1 MARKSRK
8 QIQVVDHIPTEYPM
22 TVGYARLSVNDR
34 VENHSIENQKKIIS
48 LWAEQHELPISK
60 FYVDVG
66 YSGSTFQRPAFQQLL
81 QDISDGKIECV
92 IVKDL
97 SRVGR
102 DHITVGYYIEEF
114 FPLKN
119 VRFVS
124 VTDQFDTINGLTDQS
139 SPKRSQIRIPLTN
152 VFNEQVAVDIKN
164 KTAFALDMK
173 AQRGM
178 FIGPRAPFGYQKSKE
193 EFGRIVPDSE
203 AASIV
208 QSIFKLFADGMGITA
223 IVRYLNENN
232 IPTPIQYA
240 RSKGLTGNYDDGNGS
255 WNSRSVKYILT
266 NRTYTGVLVQ
276 GKEKRVV
283 AGTHE
288 PLVDVKTFDMTQKQ
302 LQAKTFHLTDPSQS
316 TENILKG
323 KVFCGCCGGK
333 MQRKRGTNH
342 TDWYFFTCNTNNR
355 LGAGKCTGMYVREE
369 DIFSAIYH
377 QLKLYIQEHFI
388 SSLQYDEEM
397 AQLKAKL
404 DAQVEFRHAIAENPA
419 IFYEQYILGEISL
432 EEFKAKQQKLRQAAE
447 YQKAIELE
455 IEESERVYSR
465 LSCLCKI
472 RDKELPLSTI
482 MSEINKIVVDAGK
495 KVVVQW
501 NKIQKVT

>member
-8 QIQVVDHIPTEYPM
+8 QIQVVGHFPTESPI

-34 VENHSIENQKKIIS
+34 VEYHSIENQKKIIS

-124 VTDQFDTINGLTDQS
+124 VTDQFDTINGLTDQT
-139 SPKRSQIRIPLTN
+139 SPKRSQIRIPLMN
-152 VFNEQVAVDIKN
+152 VFNEQAATDIKK

-173 AQRGM
+173 AQSGI
-178 FIGPRAPFGYQKSKE
+178 FIGPRAPFGYQKSEE
-193 EFGRIVPDSE
+193 EFGRIVPDPE
-203 AASIV
+203 AATIV
-208 QSIFKLFADGMGITA
+208 KNIFKLFIDGMGITT
-223 IVRYLNENN
+223 IVRYLNENT

-240 RSKGLTGNYDDGNGS
+240 RSKELTGNYFDGNGS

-288 PLVDVKTFDMTQKQ
+288 PLIDAKTFDMIHKR
-302 LQAKTFHLTDPSQS
+302 LQAKTFHLGDSSQS

-323 KVFCGCCGGK
+323 KVICGCCGGK

-342 TDWYFFTCNTNNR
+342 AEWYFFTCNTNNR
-355 LGAGKCTGMYVREE
+355 LEAGKCTGMYVREE
-369 DIFSAIYH
+369 DIFSAIYY

-388 SSLQYDEEM
+388 SRLEYDEEM

-419 IFYEQYILGEISL
+419 MFYEQYILGEISL
-432 EEFKAKQQKLRQAAE
+432 DEFKVKQQKLRQTAE
-447 YQKAIELE
+447 DQKAIELE
-455 IEESERVYSR
+455 IEEYEQTYSR
-465 LSCLCKI
+465 FSRLCKV
-472 RDKELPLSTI
+472 RDKELPLSII
-482 MSEINKIVVDAGK
+482 MSEINNIVVDSGRKIVV
-495 KVVVQW
+495 QW
-501 NKIQKVT
+501 GQ

>member
-1 MARKSRK
+1 MLQAVHGWFSTYERLVKS
-8 QIQVVDHIPTEYPM
+8 
-22 TVGYARLSVNDR
+22 
-34 VENHSIENQKKIIS
+34 QKFFS
-48 LWAEQHELPISK
+48 SYLTQE
-60 FYVDVG
+60 
-66 YSGSTFQRPAFQQLL
+66 
-81 QDISDGKIECV
+81 
-92 IVKDL
+92 DL

-102 DHITVGYYIEEF
+102 DHIIVGYYIEEF

-152 VFNEQVAVDIKN
+152 VFNEQVETDIKK

-173 AQRGM
+173 AQRGV
-178 FIGPRAPFGYQKSKE
+178 FIGPRAPFGYQKSEE
-193 EFGRIVPDSE
+193 EFGQIVPDPE
-203 AASIV
+203 AAAIV
-208 QSIFKLFADGMGITA
+208 KNIFKLFIDGMGITT
-223 IVRYLNENN
+223 IVRYLNENT

-240 RSKGLTGNYDDGNGS
+240 RSKGLTGNYYDGNGS

-288 PLVDVKTFDMTQKQ
+288 PLIDIKTFDAIQKQ
-302 LQAKTFHLTDPSQS
+302 LQSKAFHLNDSSQG

-323 KVFCGCCGGK
+323 KVICGCCGGK

-342 TDWYFFTCNTNNR
+342 ANWYFFTCNTNNR
-355 LGAGKCTGMYVREE
+355 FGAGKCTGMYVREE

-377 QLKLYIQEHFI
+377 QLKLYIQRHFI

-404 DAQVEFRHAIAENPA
+404 RAQVEFRHAITENPA
-419 IFYEQYILGEISL
+419 MYYEQYVLGEITL
-432 EEFKAKQQKLRQAAE
+432 DEFKVKQQKLRQAAQD
-447 YQKAIELE
+447 QKAIELE
-455 IEESERVYSR
+455 IEECEQAYNRFSR
-465 LSCLCKI
+465 LCKI
-472 RDKELPLSTI
+472 RDKELPLSMI
-482 MSEINKIVVDAGK
+482 VNEIERIVVDSGR
-495 KVVVQW
+495 
-501 NKIQKVT
+501 KIMLYWK

>member
-1 MARKSRK
+1 MARKSRR
-8 QIQVVDHIPTEYPM
+8 QIQVAEHLPTKFPM

-34 VENHSIENQKKIIS
+34 VESHSIENQKKIIT
-48 LWAEQHELPISK
+48 LWADQHELSISK
-60 FYVDVG
+60 FYVDTG

-81 QDISDGKIECV
+81 QDISAGKIECV

-97 SRVGR
+97 SRIGR

-114 FPLKN
+114 FPMKN

-124 VTDQFDTINGLTDQS
+124 VTDQFDTVNGLTDQS
-139 SPKRSQIRIPLTN
+139 TPKRPQIRIPLTN
-152 VFNEQVAVDIKN
+152 VFNEQVATDIKK

-178 FIGPRAPFGYQKSKE
+178 FIGPRAPFGYQKSEE
-193 EFGRIVPDSE
+193 EFGQIVPDSE

-288 PLVDVKTFDMTQKQ
+288 PLVNTKTFDTIQKQ
-302 LQAKTFHLTDPSQS
+302 LQSRTFHLSDSSQG

-323 KVFCGCCGGK
+323 KVICGCCGGK
-333 MQRKRGTNH
+333 MQRKHGTNH
-342 TDWYFFTCNTNNR
+342 ADWYFFTCNTNNR

-369 DIFSAIYH
+369 DIFSAIYY

-388 SSLQYDEEM
+388 SSLQYEEEI

-404 DAQVEFRHAIAENPA
+404 AAQVEFRRTIAENPA
-419 IFYEQYILGEISL
+419 MYYEQYVLGEITL
-432 EEFKAKQQKLRQAAE
+432 DEFKVKQQKLRQAAE
-447 YQKAIELE
+447 DRKAIELE
-455 IEESERVYSR
+455 IEECERVYSQFSR
-465 LSCLCKI
+465 LCKI
-472 RDKELPLSTI
+472 QDKELPLSLI
-482 MSEINKIVVDAGK
+482 MSEINNIVVDAGK
-495 KVVVQW
+495 KIVVQW
-501 NKIQKVT
+501 KH

>member
-8 QIQVVDHIPTEYPM
+8 QIQVAEHLPTEFPM

-34 VENHSIENQKKIIS
+34 VESHSIENQKKIIA

-60 FYVDVG
+60 FYVDTG

-81 QDISDGKIECV
+81 QDISAGKIECV

-97 SRVGR
+97 SRVGC
-102 DHITVGYYIEEF
+102 DHITVGYYIEEL
-114 FPLKN
+114 FPMKN

-124 VTDQFDTINGLTDQS
+124 VTDQFDTVNGPTDQS
-139 SPKRSQIRIPLTN
+139 TPKRPQIRIPLTN
-152 VFNEQVAVDIKN
+152 VLNEQAAMDIKN

-173 AQRGM
+173 AQRGI

-193 EFGRIVPDSE
+193 DFGQIVPDSE
-203 AASIV
+203 AAAIV

-266 NRTYTGVLVQ
+266 NRTYAGVLVQ

-288 PLVDVKTFDMTQKQ
+288 PLVDTKTFDMIQKQ
-302 LQAKTFHLTDPSQS
+302 LQAKTFHLSDPSQN
-316 TENILKG
+316 TENLLKG
-323 KVFCGCCGGK
+323 NVICGYCGGK

-342 TDWYFFTCNTNNR
+342 ANWYFFTCNTNNR

-369 DIFSAIYH
+369 DIFSAIYY

-388 SSLQYDEEM
+388 SSLEYDEEM
-397 AQLKAKL
+397 AQLKARL
-404 DAQVEFRHAIAENPA
+404 NAQVEFRHAIAENPA
-419 IFYEQYILGEISL
+419 MYYEQYVLGEISL
-432 EEFKAKQQKLRQAAE
+432 DEFKVKQQKLRQAAE
-447 YQKAIELE
+447 DQKTIELE
-455 IEESERVYSR
+455 IEECEQAYSR
-465 LSCLCKI
+465 FFLLCKV
-472 RDKELPLSTI
+472 RDKKLPLSMI
-482 MSEINKIVVDAGK
+482 MGEIEKIVVDAGK
-495 KVVVQW
+495 KIVIKW
-501 NKIQKVT
+501 S